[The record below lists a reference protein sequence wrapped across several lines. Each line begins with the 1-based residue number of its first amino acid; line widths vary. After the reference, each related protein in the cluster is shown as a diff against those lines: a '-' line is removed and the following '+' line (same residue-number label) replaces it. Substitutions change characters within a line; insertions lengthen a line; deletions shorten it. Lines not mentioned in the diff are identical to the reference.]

1 MFWPRQ
7 APTPA
12 LRVPDPVPPVRLR
25 MAGRMA
31 SMARANTGK
40 AMTRVIAMAM
50 ANGTA
55 IGAGTITITI
65 ITTITTIITT
75 MAGAVAADRRPGITR
90 DLE

>member
-1 MFWPRQ
+1 
-7 APTPA
+7 
-12 LRVPDPVPPVRLR
+12 
-25 MAGRMA
+25 
-31 SMARANTGK
+31 
-40 AMTRVIAMAM
+40 MAM